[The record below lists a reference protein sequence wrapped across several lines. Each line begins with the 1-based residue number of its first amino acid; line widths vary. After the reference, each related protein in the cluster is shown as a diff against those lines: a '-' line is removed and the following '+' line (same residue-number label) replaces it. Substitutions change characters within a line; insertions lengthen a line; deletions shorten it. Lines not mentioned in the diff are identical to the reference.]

1 MPANHIYV
9 DGKKYMWDGETYP
22 GASEAEAA
30 KKKYEEDGFEV
41 QIADEGGEIAVYTR
55 RVVTEIVIEGA
66 PV

>member
-22 GASEAEAA
+22 GENEAQEA
-30 KKKYEEDGFEV
+30 KKKYEADGFEV
-41 QIADEGGEIAVYTR
+41 QVTNEDGEIAVYTR
-55 RVVTEIVIEGA
+55 RVVTEIVVEGA